1 LNDLNFTALCLTV
14 VKNESD
20 QMKQTLIKLQ
30 SLIDDGNVEEL
41 STAVSEIESLEEM
54 QEEYMVQLETERML
68 LIDKISELGQEVL
81 NTSPSLSR
89 RSFGN

>member
-1 LNDLNFTALCLTV
+1 
-14 VKNESD
+14 
-20 QMKQTLIKLQ
+20 MKQTLIKLQ

-68 LIDKISELGQEVL
+68 LIDKISELGQDVL
-81 NTSPSLSR
+81 NASPSLSR